1 MKNPW
6 LALHRCRG
14 VSSRVKREL
23 LESNGL
29 DPVRTLKAVIERG
42 GKPDREDDQT
52 TMNRVHRLGAW
63 VMDYGAD
70 DYPEL
75 LRQIA
80 DPPFC
85 LYGLGNRELLQ
96 LPKLAFVG
104 TRRATPYGFNACE
117 RLISEMACTDVCIVS
132 GLAAGI
138 DTRAHQA
145 ALSNGLPTIAV
156 LGTGLDIVYPRTNRK
171 LFQEIGRN
179 GAIVTEYDPGTPPVP
194 ARFPVRNRII
204 SGLSMGVVVV
214 EARDRSGSM
223 ITLRLALEQNREVF
237 AVPGRLFDRASV
249 STNRRIQRGEA
260 KLVLEAA
267 DILEE
272 FPGFDKPR
280 KSATVVPESSD
291 GVLSTLIEAPRSLD
305 ELAAIT
311 GLPRNQLLMELT
323 LLELNGTVEKDGA
336 NRFRKR
342 V

>member
-1 MKNPW
+1 MRNPW
-6 LALHRCRG
+6 LSLHRCRG
-14 VSSRVKREL
+14 ISTRVKRDL
-23 LESNGL
+23 LESNGF
-29 DPVRTLKAVIERG
+29 DPVRTLKAAIARG
-42 GKPDREDDQT
+42 GQSDNLSDQRIMDRVKQ
-52 TMNRVHRLGAW
+52 LGAW
-63 VMDYGAD
+63 IMDYGAD

-75 LRQIA
+75 LRQIP
-80 DPPFC
+80 DPPLC

-117 RLISEMACTDVCIVS
+117 RLISEMACMDICIVS

-145 ALSNGLPTIAV
+145 ALSHHLPTLAV
-156 LGTGLDIVYPRTNRK
+156 LGTGPDIVYPRTNRK
-171 LFQEIGRN
+171 LFQEICRH
-179 GAIVTEYDPGTPPVP
+179 GAILTEYDPGTPPIP

-204 SGLSMGVVVV
+204 SGLSLGVVVV

-260 KLVLEAA
+260 KLVLEAG

-272 FPGFDKPR
+272 FPGFDKPQ
-280 KSATVVPESSD
+280 KSATVVPESSG
-291 GVLSTLIEAPRSLD
+291 GVLSTLAEAPRSLD
-305 ELAAIT
+305 ELAVIT
-311 GLPRNQLLMELT
+311 DLPRNQLLMELT
-323 LLELNGTVEKDGA
+323 LLEMNGTVEKDGA